1 MIPEHTPSIGTTAN
15 KLYHLNRL
23 WSLVDEISCE
33 IQMIFGSESYFLYQ
47 REELRIATM
56 NITDKKSARHI
67 KIYFLGNHG
76 TKTLVFLLYSSQS
89 GRPAYLTSWSGTP
102 DTNKRRKVI
111 TSQDIKP

>member
-1 MIPEHTPSIGTTAN
+1 
-15 KLYHLNRL
+15 
-23 WSLVDEISCE
+23 
-33 IQMIFGSESYFLYQ
+33 
-47 REELRIATM
+47 M

-67 KIYFLGNHG
+67 IYFLGNHG

-111 TSQDIKP
+111 TNQDIRPIYENGREIKLIPSQNILSPK